1 MSKNLTLLALSLVGY
16 SYAFSQEVTNNKTLT
31 LKDTTNLNEVII
43 NQNRLQIPFSKQTRN
58 IQIITQEDIKRLPAK
73 SVNEL
78 LAYIN
83 GVDIRQRGPFGSQ
96 ADVTIDG
103 GSFEQ
108 TLILLNGAKISDPQT
123 AHHSLNLPIPT
134 DAIER
139 IEIIKGPAS
148 RIYGINSLTG
158 AINIVTKTVSENL
171 ISAQAYTGT
180 SFKNS
185 EDTQNGK
192 YYGKGFQLGFTHK
205 IAQFS
210 QQLYLGHED
219 SNGQRYNTASKNN
232 KIYYQG
238 AYAPDSLNNISTSFG
253 YIDNQFGANG
263 YYAAPGD
270 KESYELVKTAFAT
283 IQSKHKLSNALTI
296 SPRISNRYNE
306 DDYRYFRHD
315 LSKARSQHYNNA
327 FMAELNA
334 TYEQNYGSFG
344 LGVESR
350 FENIN
355 SSNIGK
361 HSRENYGAYVEFKT
375 EMIKNLFINVGTY
388 LNYNSDYNWQVFP
401 GIDLGYDINNH
412 WKLIFNAGSSQR
424 IPSFTDLYLNQRPA
438 NIGNSSLQA
447 ERAKQVEGAIK
458 YTSGNVIAQA
468 GYFYRTIND
477 FIDWTRNL
485 NTEPWQP
492 QNMDNN
498 EVQGFNVNFRI
509 NINPQNS
516 IIKYYAVIGYSY
528 LNPRIKNNITENN
541 LSKYTIESL
550 RNQANLNFTISHR
563 DWSFTTANRF
573 NERLSYKSYFISDV
587 RLARQIDKLN
597 LYVDAQNLFNVKYIE
612 AGAVPMPGTWYSLG
626 AKYTIAY

>member
-1 MSKNLTLLALSLVGY
+1 
-16 SYAFSQEVTNNKTLT
+16 
-31 LKDTTNLNEVII
+31 
-43 NQNRLQIPFSKQTRN
+43 
-58 IQIITQEDIKRLPAK
+58 
-73 SVNEL
+73 
-78 LAYIN
+78 
-83 GVDIRQRGPFGSQ
+83 
-96 ADVTIDG
+96 
-103 GSFEQ
+103 
-108 TLILLNGAKISDPQT
+108 
-123 AHHSLNLPIPT
+123 
-134 DAIER
+134 
-139 IEIIKGPAS
+139 
-148 RIYGINSLTG
+148 
-158 AINIVTKTVSENL
+158 
-171 ISAQAYTGT
+171 
-180 SFKNS
+180 
-185 EDTQNGK
+185 
-192 YYGKGFQLGFTHK
+192 LGFTHK

-498 EVQGFNVNFRI
+498 EVQGFNVNF
-509 NINPQNS
+509 Q
-516 IIKYYAVIGYSY
+516 
-528 LNPRIKNNITENN
+528 
-541 LSKYTIESL
+541 
-550 RNQANLNFTISHR
+550 
-563 DWSFTTANRF
+563 
-573 NERLSYKSYFISDV
+573 
-587 RLARQIDKLN
+587 
-597 LYVDAQNLFNVKYIE
+597 
-612 AGAVPMPGTWYSLG
+612 
-626 AKYTIAY
+626 

>member
-1 MSKNLTLLALSLVGY
+1 MNKKFTLLALSITGY
-16 SYAFSQEVTNNKTLT
+16 SSAFSQIANDQALT
-31 LKDTTNLNEVII
+31 LKDTTNLGEVVI

-58 IQIITQEDIKRLPAK
+58 IQIITQEDIKRLPAR

-134 DAIER
+134 EAIER

-158 AINIVTKTVSENL
+158 AINIVTKTASNNL
-171 ISAQAYTGT
+171 ISAQVYTGS
-180 SFKNS
+180 SFEKS
-185 EDTQNGK
+185 EDTHSGK
-192 YYGKGFQLGFTHK
+192 YYGKGFQLGFTNK
-205 IAQFS
+205 FKKFD
-210 QQLYLGHED
+210 QQLYFGHED

-238 AYAPDSLNNISTSFG
+238 TYTPDSLNNISTSFG

-263 YYAAPGD
+263 YYASPGD

-283 IQSKHKLSNALTI
+283 IQSKHKINNALTL

-334 TYEQNYGSFG
+334 TYDQNYGSFG

-350 FENIN
+350 FENIT

-401 GIDLGYDINNH
+401 GIDLGYDLNNH
-412 WKLIFNAGSSQR
+412 WKLILNAGSSQR

-447 ERAKQVEGAIK
+447 ERAKQIEGALK
-458 YTSGNVIAQA
+458 YTSGNVIAQV

-477 FIDWTRNL
+477 FIDWTRTL

-498 EVQGFNVNFRI
+498 IVQGFNTNIRVNL
-509 NINPQNS
+509 NTSNPNT
-516 IIKYYAVIGYSY
+516 KYYIAAGYSY
-528 LNPRIKNNITENN
+528 LHPKINDKNNGA
-541 LSKYTIESL
+541 SKYTIESL
-550 RNQANLNFTISHR
+550 RHQVNLNLTATHKN
-563 DWSFTTANRF
+563 WSLTTANRF
-573 NERLSYKSYFISDV
+573 NERLSYKSYFISDL
-587 RLARQIDKLN
+587 RFAHQIYNLN

-612 AGAVPMPGTWYSLG
+612 AGAVPMPGTWHTLG
-626 AKYTIAY
+626 AKYTIGY

>member
-1 MSKNLTLLALSLVGY
+1 MNKNLTLLALSLLGY
-16 SYAFSQEVTNNKTLT
+16 SHAFSQETGGQTLT

-58 IQIITQEDIKRLPAK
+58 IQIITQEDIKRLPAR
-73 SVNEL
+73 SINEL
-78 LAYIN
+78 LAYVN
-83 GVDIRQRGPFGSQ
+83 GVDVRQRGPFGSQ

-134 DAIER
+134 EAIER

-158 AINIVTKTVSENL
+158 AINIVTKTATNNL
-171 ISAQAYTGT
+171 ITAHGYVGS
-180 SFKNS
+180 SFQKS
-185 EDTQNGK
+185 EDTNKGK
-192 YYGKGFQLGFTHK
+192 YYGKGFQLAFTNK
-205 IAQFS
+205 TEKFG

-232 KIYYQG
+232 KIYYEG
-238 AYAPDSLNNISTSFG
+238 TYTPDSLNNITTSFG

-334 TYEQNYGSFG
+334 TYEQQYGSFG

-361 HSRENYGAYVEFKT
+361 HGRENYGAYVEFKT

-401 GIDLGYDINNH
+401 GIDLGYDVNNH

-438 NIGNSSLQA
+438 NIGNPNLLA
-447 ERAKQVEGAIK
+447 ERAQQVEGAIK
-458 YTSGNVIAQA
+458 YTSGNIVAQA

-477 FIDWTRNL
+477 FIDWTRSV

-498 EVQGFNVNFRI
+498 LVQGFNTNFRI
-509 NINPQNS
+509 HLNPSNPNT
-516 IIKYYAVIGYSY
+516 KYYLTAGYSY
-528 LNPRIKNNITENN
+528 LHPKIKDENN
-541 LSKYTIESL
+541 DASKYAIESL
-550 RNQANLNFTISHR
+550 RHQVNLNLTASYKN
-563 DWSFTTANRF
+563 WSFTTANRF
-573 NERLSYKSYFISDV
+573 NERLSYKSYFISDL
-587 RLARQIDKLN
+587 RFANQFNKLN
-597 LYVDAQNLFNVKYIE
+597 LYVDAQNLFNIKYIE

>member
-1 MSKNLTLLALSLVGY
+1 MSKKITLLALALVA
-16 SYAFSQEVTNNKTLT
+16 STYAFSQVNSDQVER
-31 LKDTTNLNEVII
+31 LKDTTNLSEVII
-43 NQNRLQIPFSKQTRN
+43 NQNRLQIPFTKQTRN
-58 IQIITQEDIKRLPAK
+58 IQIITQEDIKRLPAR

-96 ADVTIDG
+96 ADVNIDG

-134 DAIER
+134 EAIER

-158 AINIVTKTVSENL
+158 AINIVTKSATSNL
-171 ISAQAYTGT
+171 ISAQVYTGS
-180 SFKNS
+180 SFQNS
-185 EDTQNGK
+185 EDTKTGK
-192 YYGKGFQLGFTHK
+192 YYGKGFQLGIMNKTSKFDH
-205 IAQFS
+205 
-210 QQLYLGHED
+210 QLYLGHED

-238 AYAPDSLNNISTSFG
+238 TYTPDSLNNIATSIG

-263 YYAAPGD
+263 YYASPGD

-283 IQSKHKLSNALTI
+283 IQSKHKLSEALTL

-334 TYEQNYGSFG
+334 SYDQNYGSFG
-344 LGVESR
+344 LGIESR
-350 FENIN
+350 FENIT

-361 HSRENYGAYVEFKT
+361 HSRENYGGYIEFKT
-375 EMIKNLFINVGTY
+375 EMIKNLYINLGTY
-388 LNYNSDYNWQVFP
+388 VNYNSDYSWQVFP
-401 GIDLGYDINNH
+401 GIDLGYDLHTN

-438 NIGNSSLQA
+438 NIGNPQLQA
-447 ERAKQVEGAIK
+447 ERAKQIEGAVK
-458 YTSGNVIAQA
+458 YTGAHIIAQA
-468 GYFYRTIND
+468 GYFYRTISD
-477 FIDWTRNL
+477 FIDWTRSV

-492 QNMDNN
+492 QNINN
-498 EVQGFNVNFRI
+498 NIVQGFHANLRVDL
-509 NINPQNS
+509 NS
-516 IIKYYAVIGYSY
+516 PESQTKYYATIGYSY
-528 LNPRIKNNITENN
+528 LHPKLEDELPNA
-541 LSKYTIESL
+541 SKYTIESL
-550 RNQANLNFTISHR
+550 RNQVNLNLTVSHKS
-563 DWSFTTANRF
+563 WSLTTANRF
-573 NERLSYKSYFISDV
+573 NERLSYKSYYISDV
-587 RLARQIDKLN
+587 RVSNQINKLN
-597 LYVDAQNLFNVKYIE
+597 LYADAQNLFNVKYIE
-612 AGAVPMPGTWYSLG
+612 AGAVPMPGTWYTLG
-626 AKYTIAY
+626 AKYTISY